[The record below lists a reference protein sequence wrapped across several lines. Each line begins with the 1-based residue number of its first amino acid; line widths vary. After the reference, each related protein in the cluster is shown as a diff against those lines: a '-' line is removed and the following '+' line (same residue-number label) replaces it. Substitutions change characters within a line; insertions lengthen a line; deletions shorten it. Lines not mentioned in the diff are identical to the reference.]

1 MNNRETVGRF
11 TRYWQSGLQE
21 REAPTSARH
30 TPPSR
35 TLRPGCRPATAHFLP
50 RGRRQR
56 VYASFT
62 PSASG
67 GNNKGPGSPEA
78 FDSWSVAFAYFSE
91 VLIEENWVFSL
102 VPRPLTTAMIA
113 SEMPAA
119 IRPYSIA
126 VAPDS
131 SFTKRA
137 MRFFIVAPCVH
148 VAGRTNVW
156 SRRRSQ
162 HRDHGVNLR
171 SENCSAVNSI
181 AQ

>member
-1 MNNRETVGRF
+1 MNNRETAGRF
-11 TRYWQSGLQE
+11 TRYGHSGRRE
-21 REAPTSARH
+21 REAPASARH

-35 TLRPGCRPATAHFLP
+35 VLRPGCRPATALFLP
-50 RGRRQR
+50 RRRRRR

-78 FDSWSVAFAYFSE
+78 FDAWSVAFAYFSE

-131 SFTKRA
+131 SFTKRETRVF
-137 MRFFIVAPCVH
+137 MRMAPL
-148 VAGRTNVW
+148 GPTRTV
-156 SRRRSQ
+156 
-162 HRDHGVNLR
+162 
-171 SENCSAVNSI
+171 
-181 AQ
+181 